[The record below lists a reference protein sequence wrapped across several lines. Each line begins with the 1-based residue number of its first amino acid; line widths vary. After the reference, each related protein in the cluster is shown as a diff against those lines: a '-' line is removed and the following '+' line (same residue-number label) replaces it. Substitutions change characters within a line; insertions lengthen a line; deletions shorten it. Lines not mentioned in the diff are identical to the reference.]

1 MIIKRE
7 KKIKLDPYE
16 RTIEEFTYMDVDL
29 TVVEILPEDEIL
41 NEFFLRPSIYYRYNF
56 EKLDFEKITIIQYPN
71 GILNYSYG
79 KIENIDHYTFS
90 NSASTDIG
98 SSGGPIINSLNDK
111 VIILHRG
118 YIKEKYNIGTFLKF
132 PLNELNKNLNKK
144 NGGSFFIAEIHSC
157 SCLKQRFACFKDRQT
172 ISSKVHPF
180 ELS

>member
-41 NEFFLRPSIYYRYNF
+41 NEFFLRPSIYYTHNF
-56 EKLDFEKITIIQYPN
+56 EKLDFEKITIIHYPN

-90 NSASTDIG
+90 HSASIDIG
-98 SSGGPIINSLNDK
+98 SSGGPI
-111 VIILHRG
+111 
-118 YIKEKYNIGTFLKF
+118 FLK
-132 PLNELNKNLNKK
+132 N
-144 NGGSFFIAEIHSC
+144 
-157 SCLKQRFACFKDRQT
+157 T
-172 ISSKVHPF
+172 II
-180 ELS
+180 